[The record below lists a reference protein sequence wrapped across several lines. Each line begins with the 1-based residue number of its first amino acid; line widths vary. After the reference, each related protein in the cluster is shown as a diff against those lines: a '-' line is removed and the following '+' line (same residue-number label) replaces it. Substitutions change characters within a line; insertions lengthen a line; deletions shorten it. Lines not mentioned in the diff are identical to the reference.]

1 MSQQL
6 EFFHKSEFAPI
17 PLGLDSIVMGYLK
30 SHHYIDLVD
39 SLLPPNSNDL
49 GLSWG
54 ELCALAITRLISAEK
69 CYLTK
74 LPHYAASIPMAAWLE
89 REDVDP
95 TMFNRNAVGAML
107 DSIAEFGADRFYTA
121 LASSLLY
128 RTELQNIE
136 VASIGSS
143 SVSYLIHGSPNAV
156 EPNTSEKLA
165 ELEEYWGEDLSK
177 IEIKLGGVRGKQ
189 AQESQGRLDYA
200 YALVRPSNA
209 AFSLPIFQQ
218 LLSENDHDLSA
229 SGSGSAQNTE
239 QSLAQLKDYLP
250 HLRYVVAD
258 YATDT
263 ASTASLCKQK
273 GLELIT
279 RLPNSLAVVKR
290 VFTAMAEAEV
300 EKGKVSWQIFEPKAD
315 ADAAPASDETILLSE
330 MGSHALTNRKDKSLA
345 PVEGKMIVVR
355 AESKEQ
361 AFVLWCSD
369 LNLDPQ
375 QAYRYYQQQAG
386 AKSVWGSAKAPQCFV
401 DSLYI
406 NSAQRQRA
414 LCSLLSVALLVQQ
427 LILKSFHDYLRSSGQ
442 AVPRASHNKPTQTP
456 AWGTL
461 CDGISN
467 TRIVF
472 NFASSKVE
480 AAIVNGFAIG
490 FLLQAK
496 PEIQKMYS
504 AEFLSSYSQ
513 AIQNG
518 FSKFAEKQGQLASG
532 VAFTLG

>member
-39 SLLPPNSNDL
+39 SLLPSNSNDL

-54 ELCALAITRLISAEK
+54 ELCALAITKLISAEK

-136 VASIGSS
+136 VANIAGS
-143 SVSYLIHGSPNAV
+143 SVSYIIHGSSNAV

-239 QSLAQLKDYLP
+239 QSLTQLKDYLP

-263 ASTASLCKQK
+263 VSTASLCKQK

-279 RLPNSLAVVKR
+279 RLPNSLAAVKR
-290 VFTAMAEAEV
+290 VFTAIAEAE
-300 EKGKVSWQIFEPKAD
+300 EGKVSWQTFEPKAD
-315 ADAAPASDETILLSE
+315 ADAAPSSDETILLSE
-330 MGSHALTNRKDKSLA
+330 MGSYALTNRTDKSLA
-345 PVEGKMIVVR
+345 PVEGKLIVVR

-361 AFVLWCSD
+361 EFVLWCSD

-375 QAYRYYQQQAG
+375 QAYRYYQQQAE
-386 AKSVWGSAKAPQCFV
+386 AKSVWASAKAPQCFV
-401 DSLYI
+401 DSLYL

-414 LCSLLSVALLVQQ
+414 LCSLLSVAL
-427 LILKSFHDYLRSSGQ
+427 
-442 AVPRASHNKPTQTP
+442 
-456 AWGTL
+456 
-461 CDGISN
+461 
-467 TRIVF
+467 
-472 NFASSKVE
+472 
-480 AAIVNGFAIG
+480 
-490 FLLQAK
+490 
-496 PEIQKMYS
+496 
-504 AEFLSSYSQ
+504 
-513 AIQNG
+513 
-518 FSKFAEKQGQLASG
+518 
-532 VAFTLG
+532 